1 MQAVVDRPPPPNR
14 HEPRSRSAEGR
25 HDHSLAR
32 RRGRR
37 PPAGRRRGRLTAVTR
52 PAPSVSVV
60 LPTANRRER
69 LGAALASALAQTHGH
84 LEVIIVDDA
93 STTAVDDIVEAA
105 ADRARPADPPAGQRR
120 GRRRPQHGPAGGA
133 GDLIAFIDDDDRWDR
148 VKVARQVAFL
158 DAHPEVGLVTS
169 DHHIERED
177 GRNPSLV
184 YRGPRAG
191 RRRSDALGE
200 LRGELLLRHG
210 PPAPGRTRRW
220 PSTRPSPRAEDWDL
234 WLRCSRLG
242 PIGRVHEPLVAY
254 VSHDGPRL
262 SRTDLKRR
270 GLKLFE
276 LKRGAS
282 MSSPCRAFNR
292 AHQQMDTG
300 AGVAKR
306 AHVLR
311 ALATPSLHTW
321 PCWSSSRVLA
331 NTVD

>member
-1 MQAVVDRPPPPNR
+1 MT
-14 HEPRSRSAEGR
+14 
-25 HDHSLAR
+25 
-32 RRGRR
+32 
-37 PPAGRRRGRLTAVTR
+37 PAGPL
-52 PAPSVSVV
+52 VSVV

-69 LGAALASALAQTHGH
+69 LGAALASALAQTHDH

-105 ADRARPADPPAGQRR
+105 ADPRARLIRR
-120 GRRRPQHGPAGGA
+120 SVNGGA
-133 GDLIAFIDDDDRWDR
+133 AAARNTGLQAARGDLVAFIDDDDRWDH

-158 DAHPEVGLVTS
+158 DAHPEVGLVTC
-169 DHHIERED
+169 DHRIERET
-177 GRNPSLV
+177 GGAPPLV
-184 YRGPRAG
+184 FRGPG
-191 RRRSDALGE
+191 RVDADQMLWANFVGSFSFVMVRRHLVEPALTIDE
-200 LRGELLLRHG
+200 TF
-210 PPAPGRTRRW
+210 A
-220 PSTRPSPRAEDWDL
+220 SAEDWDL
-234 WLRCSRLG
+234 WLRCSRLA

-270 GLKLFE
+270 GLELFE
-276 LKRGAS
+276 HKHGAS

-311 ALATPSLHTW
+311 ALATPSLHA
-321 PCWSSSRVLA
+321 SALLVLEQGA
-331 NTVD
+331 RQYGRLRRDPGLAERTLSGALARRAR